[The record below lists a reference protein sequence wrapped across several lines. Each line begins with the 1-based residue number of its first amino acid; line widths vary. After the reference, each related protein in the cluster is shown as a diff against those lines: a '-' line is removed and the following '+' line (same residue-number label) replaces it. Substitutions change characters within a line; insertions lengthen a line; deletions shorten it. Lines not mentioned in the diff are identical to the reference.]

1 MPLNQRVTFVAL
13 AVGVLL
19 SACGG
24 SGSDPEESRPQDSRT
39 FSTGAVAPT
48 FAPMAAAPGDVVDM
62 STTSRWSGVHEG
74 AAYRVEVP
82 ANWNGKLVM
91 YAHGYAGNGN
101 MLGVSDP
108 SIRRHLIQQGY
119 AWAASSYSKNYYD
132 VRAGVEDTKSLAL
145 AFNDIA
151 AANKRPLAPPGKIYI
166 MGHSMGGHVTAAAV
180 EQEALDQANHKVK
193 YHGAVPMCGVVGDK
207 ELFNEFGAMQM
218 AAQALTGYTST
229 PREQWGSIV
238 GPVTA
243 QLFSQFPDGSGD
255 TKITPTALG
264 MSYLSIV
271 KNLTGG
277 ERPMFTQGWAF
288 GGSFPSTWGV
298 AFNVDSTLDGVLT
311 KPVIDTAGINYV
323 IDGDPAGSAV
333 LNTSVQRLSGDPEAN
348 RERRDGLRWVPQVNG
363 KFSVPV
369 VSIHTLGD
377 LFVPFSMEQVY
388 AQRAAAGGSSDN
400 LVQRAI
406 RGVSHC
412 DFTVAEQVDAFE
424 AMVQWESE
432 GIKPEGDDVL
442 TAATVAAPTYG
453 CAFTRNVFG
462 ADDSAFV
469 QALRAGVAQTGGTC
483 P

>member
-1 MPLNQRVTFVAL
+1 MLKHRTTFVAL

-24 SGSDPEESRPQDSRT
+24 DGDEPEETRPQDSRT
-39 FSTGAVAPT
+39 FSTGTVAPT
-48 FAPMAAAPGDVVDM
+48 FAPMAAAAGDVVDM
-62 STTSRWSGVHEG
+62 STTSRWSGVREG
-74 AAYRVEVP
+74 AAYHVEVP

-132 VRAGVEDTKSLAL
+132 VRAGVEDTNALAL

-151 AANKRPLAPPGKIYI
+151 TANGRSLAKPSKIYI
-166 MGHSMGGHVTAAAV
+166 TGHSMGGHVTAAAV
-180 EQEALDQANHKVK
+180 EQETLDYANNKVH
-193 YHGAVPMCGVVGDK
+193 YDGAVPMCGVVGDR

-218 AAQALTGYTST
+218 AAQALTGYTNT
-229 PREQWGSIV
+229 PRDQWASIV
-238 GPVTA
+238 GSVTG
-243 QLFSQFPDGSGD
+243 QLFSQFPDGGGD

-264 MSYLSIV
+264 MTYLSVV

-288 GGSFPSTWGV
+288 GGSFPSTWGI
-298 AFNVDSTLDGVLT
+298 AFNVNSALDGVLT
-311 KPVIDTAGINYV
+311 EPVIDTTKVTYV
-323 IDGDPAGSAV
+323 IDGDAAGSAA
-333 LNTSVQRLSGDPEAN
+333 LNASAQRLQGDPEAN
-348 RERRDGLRWVPQVNG
+348 RLRRDGLRWVPQVNG

-377 LFVPFSMEQVY
+377 LFVPFSMEQTY
-388 AQRAAAGGSSDN
+388 AQRAAAGGSSGN

-412 DFTVAEQVDAFE
+412 DFTVAEQVEAFDA
-424 AMVQWESE
+424 MIQWETA
-432 GIKPEGDDVL
+432 GIKPAGDDVL

-453 CAFTRNVFG
+453 CAYTRDVFG
-462 ADDSAFV
+462 ADDGAAV
-469 QALRAGVAQTGGTC
+469 KALRAGIAQTGGSC

>member
-1 MPLNQRVTFVAL
+1 MKLNQRATYIAV

-19 SACGG
+19 TACGG
-24 SGSDPEESRPQDSRT
+24 GGDEPEEVRPQDSRT

-48 FAPMAAAPGDVVDM
+48 FAPMAAAAGDVVDM
-62 STTSRWSGVHEG
+62 STTSRWSGVQGG
-74 AAYRVEVP
+74 AVYRVEVP

-91 YAHGYAGNGN
+91 YAHGYAGTGN

-132 VRAGVEDTKSLAL
+132 VRAGVEDTNALAL

-151 AANKRPLAPPGKIYI
+151 VTNKRPLAKPGKVYI
-166 MGHSMGGHVTAAAV
+166 IGHSMGGHVAAAAV
-180 EQEALDQANHKVK
+180 EQEALDQANNKVR
-193 YHGAVPMCGVVGDK
+193 YDGAVPMCGVVGDR

-218 AAQALTGYTST
+218 AAQALTGYTNT

-243 QLFSQFPDGSGD
+243 QLFSQFPTGGGD
-255 TKITPTALG
+255 TTITPTALG
-264 MSYLSIV
+264 MTYLSIV
-271 KNLTGG
+271 KHLTGG
-277 ERPMFTQGWAF
+277 ERPMFNQGWAF

-311 KPVIDTAGINYV
+311 KPAIDTTGVTYV
-323 IDGDPAGSAV
+323 IDGDPAASAI
-333 LNTSVQRLSGDPEAN
+333 LNAGVQRLKADPEAN

-377 LFVPFSMEQVY
+377 LFVPFGMEQTY
-388 AQRAAAGGSSDN
+388 AKRAAAGGSGGK

-412 DFTVAEQVDAFE
+412 DFTVAEQVEAFDA
-424 AMVQWESE
+424 MIQWESA
-432 GIKPEGDDVL
+432 GIKPAGDDVL

-453 CAFTRNVFG
+453 CTYTRNVFG
-462 ADDSAFV
+462 ADDSAMV
-469 QALRAGVAQTGGTC
+469 KALRAGVAQTGGSC